1 VIKSF
6 KSKEAENLLNV
17 RKARK
22 LPADIQKR
30 AMNKLLLLDA
40 AATLDFLRAP
50 PSNRLEALGGNRAGQ
65 HSIRVNDQWRNCF
78 IWIKGDAYDVEIV
91 DYH

>member
-6 KSKEAENLLNV
+6 RSKAAEQLLNGQ
-17 RKARK
+17 RARK

-30 AMNKLLLLDA
+30 AMHKLLLMDA
-40 AATLDFLRAP
+40 AATLEFLRVP
-50 PSNRLEALGGNRAGQ
+50 PSNRLEALAGDRIGQ
-65 HSIRVNDQWRNCF
+65 YSIRINDQWRICF
-78 IWIKGDAYDVEIV
+78 VWRDGDAYDVEIV